1 MKKALFPIAL
11 VTLFT
16 FTLTAQQIG
25 ISAEVRPRFENK
37 HGYKTLLNTNEEGSN
52 FISQRTRLNFLFAQ
66 DNLKMGVSFQ
76 NVRVWGD
83 VSTLSAND
91 KANSLHEAWA
101 QYAVN
106 DQFSLKFGRQEIVY
120 DDSRIFGNVGWA
132 QQARSH
138 DAVLAKFTFKNK
150 SVLDLGFAL
159 NSDSQSGA
167 DILYSNAAG
176 YKTFQYAWYHTQMK
190 NFGLSLL
197 ALNTGVEFLET
208 VTEQKVNYS
217 QTVGG
222 RATYKNGS
230 FNIDASSYFQSGKL
244 KENSIAAMYFGGNVK
259 YKASKQFSL
268 GLGGEYL
275 SGKDSNDASSKVK
288 SFNPI
293 FGTNHKFNGWMDYFY
308 VGNHLGNVGLV
319 DLHATIAYSKDKFS
333 AKLVPHIFSSAA
345 DIYNG
350 TTKMNAS
357 LGTEIDFTIG
367 YKISKNIKFNA
378 GYSKMY
384 GTASLE
390 HLKGGD
396 RTENNSW
403 AWMMFTF
410 KPTLFTSAAR

>member
-1 MKKALFPIAL
+1 MKKALFSIVL
-11 VTLFT
+11 VALFT
-16 FTLTAQQIG
+16 ITLTAQQIG
-25 ISAEVRPRFENK
+25 ISAEIRPRFENK
-37 HGYKTLLNTNEEGSN
+37 HGYKTLLNTNQEGSN
-52 FISQRTRLNFLFAQ
+52 FISQRTRLNLIFAQ

-101 QYAVN
+101 QYLVS

-138 DAVLAKFTFKNK
+138 DAVLAKFSFKNNSK
-150 SVLDLGFAL
+150 LDLGFAL

-176 YKTFQYAWYHTQMK
+176 YKTFQYAWYHTQLK
-190 NFGLSLL
+190 NVGLSLL

-208 VTEQKVNYS
+208 ATEQKVNYS

-222 RATYKNGS
+222 RATYKKGN
-230 FNIDASSYFQSGKL
+230 FNFDASTYFQSGKL
-244 KENSIAAMYFGGNVK
+244 YAKSISSTYFGGNVK
-259 YKASKQFSL
+259 YKASNLFSV

-275 SGKDSNDASSKVK
+275 SGKDTNDTSSEIK

-308 VGNHLGNVGLV
+308 VGNHLGNVGLI
-319 DLHATIAYSKDKFS
+319 DIYATIAYKKDKFS

-350 TTKMNAS
+350 TTKMDTS
-357 LGTEIDFTIG
+357 LGTEIDVTIG
-367 YKISKNIKFNA
+367 YKISKNINFNA

-396 RTENNSW
+396 SNENNSW
-403 AWMMFTF
+403 GWMMFTF
-410 KPTLFTSAAR
+410 KPTLFASAK